1 MNRPAYLAAMAF
13 TLAAPHFARG
23 YGVYSHGELIDLV
36 WGDTIRPLLIE
47 RYRGITEAELTR
59 AHSYAYGGC
68 TIQDLG
74 YYPFNNTFFS
84 DLTHYVRSGD
94 FVAALLRNASNADEL
109 AFAIG
114 ALSHYIGD
122 IYGHSEAVNLSVP
135 KTFPSLAR
143 RFGPVIPF
151 ESAPIAH
158 GRVEMGFDMA
168 HIGSRRFAPREYR
181 RNIGLNVAQ
190 DLLDRT
196 FAEMYGLPMH
206 SVLGSPPR
214 ALRSYRWAVRRLIPK
229 FMQVQVLINRER
241 FPQEKDT
248 EARRKYFETVKQAE
262 YANTPGG
269 AYREPRFS
277 THALALVVRVTPKVG
292 KLKILSLRVPSPDAA
307 ELYFVSMNTSVARM
321 REGTGRL
328 REDSSDDLALP
339 NVDLDTGKRTQPGAY
354 RLTDDTYA
362 RLLDEIMTT
371 PGVKIPP
378 GLRDDILEFYSDPKA
393 PISTK
398 NDHRA
403 WARVMNQLK
412 QLKASDTTRP
422 MKPSSDR

>member
-1 MNRPAYLAAMAF
+1 MNRLAYLAIMAV
-13 TLAAPHFARG
+13 TLAAPHSARG

-47 RYRGITEAELTR
+47 RYPGITEAELTR

-114 ALSHYIGD
+114 ALSHYVGD

-135 KTFPSLAR
+135 KTFPRLAR
-143 RFGPVIPF
+143 RFGPVIPY
-151 ESAPIAH
+151 EPAPIAH

-181 RNIGLNVAQ
+181 RNIGFNVAQ
-190 DLLDRT
+190 DLLERT
-196 FAEMYGLPMH
+196 FTEMYGLTVH

-214 ALRSYRWAVRRLIPK
+214 AIRSYRWAVRRLIPK

-241 FPQEKDT
+241 FPHEKDT

-262 YANTPGG
+262 YASVPGS

-277 THALALVVRVTPKVG
+277 THALALVVRVIPKVG
-292 KLKILSLRVPSPDAA
+292 KLKILSLRAPSPETSD
-307 ELYFVSMNTSVARM
+307 LYFVSMNTSVARM
-321 REGTGRL
+321 RELTARL
-328 REDSSDDLALP
+328 REDSSDDFALP
-339 NVDLDTGKRTQPGAY
+339 NVDLDTGLRTQPGAY
-354 RLTDDTYA
+354 PLTDDAYA
-362 RLLDEIMTT
+362 RLLNEIMTT
-371 PGVKIPP
+371 PGVNIPR
-378 GLRDDILEFYSDPKA
+378 GLRDDILQFYSDLNA

-398 NDHRA
+398 NDRRA
-403 WARVMNQLK
+403 WARVLNQLK
-412 QLKASDTTRP
+412 QLK
-422 MKPSSDR
+422 SSGTSGPAK